1 MKRLWRSVL
10 ILAVCFAAVVGL
22 RVYLGRQIEISKA
35 ILDTGHAET
44 IVR

>member
-22 RVYLGRQIEISKA
+22 RIYLKNQLEIAKSDMPSRTIEMP
-35 ILDTGHAET
+35 
-44 IVR
+44 